1 MRLLPVVGILAS
13 LCVCACGRGA
23 HLESVV
29 PRSPAPTTTLIHLRI
44 SSPAQSVSDK
54 RRRALSVALNTAG
67 IAITVYKSPRALNPN
82 PIANLSANVSP
93 TSALCTTAGGSRSCS
108 VPIAAPV
115 GTDDFVVQTYD
126 AAPLNGSFASAKQLG
141 YGSASSQTIAFGSAP
156 VIGFSLAGVVAGV
169 AVTIPNPQIDPKLST
184 SEYIDVAALDA
195 DRNVII
201 SDGNGYVDASG
212 NPVTLTIGV
221 ANGGSALTVS
231 PATLGAPSPTGVL
244 LTYASGNLTSSQAA
258 AAFSATITATP
269 SNAGASSGTAA
280 LTFTQELTQNSSGL
294 PAGALRGLAQGADGR
309 IWIANFGAN
318 QIDAFNPATGIFTTY
333 AVASGASPMMTA
345 LGGDGN
351 IWFSE
356 YAGGKIARITPAGA
370 ITEYAVNPA
379 PIGIAAGP
387 DGRVWFVD
395 GTQISTPTIGAINPA
410 TGAITHY
417 STGLTGGAIG
427 LFGIAA
433 GPDGRLWFTELNA
446 NRIGAITTA
455 GAITEYSTG
464 ISSGA
469 APLKLC
475 AGSDGRMWFT
485 EVSGNRIGAITT
497 TGIVTEYAIATP
509 ASGPY
514 GIAAGPD
521 GRLWFT
527 QATTNQIS
535 AISTSGAIQTLPGGL
550 SNNSEITTTASG
562 QMYATGISGGTLL
575 GIW

>member
-370 ITEYAVNPA
+370 ITEY
-379 PIGIAAGP
+379 
-387 DGRVWFVD
+387 
-395 GTQISTPTIGAINPA
+395 
-410 TGAITHY
+410 
-417 STGLTGGAIG
+417 
-427 LFGIAA
+427 
-433 GPDGRLWFTELNA
+433 
-446 NRIGAITTA
+446 
-455 GAITEYSTG
+455 STG